1 MSLSR
6 GISSEMFFRLWTRAP
21 CTAIVERASIFFAI
35 AAGFNLELIRWLS
48 EINECEFLH
57 LDVAALCQL
66 CCNRRFS
73 NQPAICKKLA
83 GRRYSSDAE
92 VPLEIMFDVA

>member
-21 CTAIVERASIFFAI
+21 CTAIVERASIFFDVPTA
-35 AAGFNLELIRWLS
+35 FSLELIRWLP

-66 CCNRRFS
+66 CRNRCFS
-73 NQPAICKKLA
+73 NQSTICKKLA
-83 GRRYSSDAE
+83 GRRDAMDAE
-92 VPLEIMFDVA
+92 VPLKIVFD